1 MPLMGFSVLPK
12 ATQFFDM
19 FARAGANAV
28 EAARLVERRFASPAA
43 VKHAEIKALEH
54 VGDNLTGEIITLL
67 NTQYVTPF
75 DREDIYG
82 LASATDDVLDHLDHA
97 SEMLDVYRISETTD
111 FARQQCAVM
120 VKAAGHLAAALG
132 SLRGLAQAESHLLE
146 VKKYEDEG
154 DRVVRAAIG
163 SLFADPSADP
173 LYVIR
178 WKDVYDTLEE
188 AIDACETAAHHVG
201 NIVVKNS

>member
-1 MPLMGFSVLPK
+1 MALSLRPK
-12 ATQFFDM
+12 ATKFYDL
-19 FARAGANAV
+19 FARVGQNVVASA
-28 EAARLVERRFASPAA
+28 ELVERRFADPTVVPHVS
-43 VKHAEIKALEH
+43 VKELEH
-54 VGDNLTGEIITLL
+54 VGDAMTGETIQLL

-82 LASATDDVLDHLDHA
+82 LASATDDVVDHIDHA
-97 SEMLDVYRISETTD
+97 SELLDVYRISETTD
-111 FARQQCAVM
+111 YARKQCAVL
-120 VKAAGHLAAALG
+120 VNASRHLSGALG
-132 SLRGLAQAESHLLE
+132 ALRGLAEADGHLLE
-146 VKKYEDEG
+146 LKKYEDEG
-154 DRVVRAAIG
+154 DRIVREAIG

-178 WKDVYDTLEE
+178 WKDVYDALEE

>member
-1 MPLMGFSVLPK
+1 MGFSVLPK

-28 EAARLVERRFASPAA
+28 EAAALVERRFANPSA
-43 VKHAEIKALEH
+43 VPHKEVKALEH
-54 VGDNLTGEIITLL
+54 VGDSLTGEIITLL

-82 LASATDDVLDHLDHA
+82 LASATDDVLDHMDHA
-97 SEMLDVYRISETTD
+97 SELLDVYRIAETTE
-111 FARQQCAVM
+111 FARQQTAVL
-120 VKAAGHLAAALG
+120 VKAAGHLGAALG
-132 SLRGLAQAESHLLE
+132 NLRGLKEADGHLLE
-146 VKKYEDEG
+146 LKKYEDEG

-163 SLFADPSADP
+163 SLFADPNPDP
-173 LYVIR
+173 IYVIR
-178 WKDVYDTLEE
+178 WKDVYDALEE
-188 AIDACETAAHHVG
+188 AVDACETAAHHVG